1 MKKFA
6 AFILVL
12 CLLCS
17 LSGCAKKYQRISFD
31 GEELGAEVELYV
43 DEQTKVTNLTKDQF
57 PKELPIYEI
66 TPRDISQEDFEKM
79 LQNLQIEDQR
89 SRFDLDGNTV
99 SGDVMSIT
107 DYSAG
112 DFSMT
117 DEDLEVL
124 AKETFAKLPF
134 TQGEYEYKGITGK
147 TTISGDA
154 VGKIVTRVYVRFSR
168 VLDGVRVAGNDRCE
182 LGFDNNGFVDMY
194 VRVYDYKKTGTMDLV
209 SYESA
214 VQRIKNP
221 DSLSV
226 DGSATDQKLQ
236 ALCAEQVELYFINQN
251 SRGCTILQPIY
262 NFKGTATS
270 AGGKEGE
277 FQSKIIAIPESYTYE
292 KKDEVS

>member
-31 GEELGAEVELYV
+31 SEDLGEVTFV

-134 TQGEYEYKGITGK
+134 IQGEYEYKGI
-147 TTISGDA
+147 
-154 VGKIVTRVYVRFSR
+154 VGNMTRSSDELGTIVTRVAVRFNR
-168 VLDGVRVAGNDRCE
+168 VLDGVRVAGDDRCD
-182 LGFDNNGFVDMY
+182 LWFNADGFVEIY
-194 VRVYDYKKTGTMDLV
+194 AKTYDYKKTGTMDLV

-214 VQRIKNP
+214 AERIKNP
-221 DSLSV
+221 DALTVEGLTSE
-226 DGSATDQKLQ
+226 AAQT
-236 ALCAEQVELYFINQN
+236 LCANQVELYFINQN

-270 AGGKEGE
+270 AAGKEGE

-292 KKDEVS
+292 KKDEVL

>member
-1 MKKFA
+1 MKRFTVV
-6 AFILVL
+6 ILVL
-12 CLLCS
+12 CMLCS

-31 GEELGAEVELYV
+31 SEDLGAEIYV

-66 TPRDISQEDFEKM
+66 TPRDISHEDFEKM
-79 LQNLQIEDQR
+79 LQNLGIEDQWGK
-89 SRFDLDGNTV
+89 FEMTGNK
-99 SGDVMSIT
+99 IT
-107 DYSAG
+107 GTLVPYTDPVE

-117 DEDLEVL
+117 DEELEVL

-134 TQGEYEYKGITGK
+134 IQGEYEYKGI
-147 TTISGDA
+147 
-154 VGKIVTRVYVRFSR
+154 VGNMTMSSDELGTIVTRVAVRFNR
-168 VLDGVRVAGNDRCE
+168 VLDGVRVAGDDRCD
-182 LGFDNNGFVDMY
+182 LWFNADGFVEIY
-194 VRVYDYKKTGTMDLV
+194 AKTYDYKKTGTMDLV

-214 VQRIKNP
+214 AERIKNP

-236 ALCAEQVELYFINQN
+236 ALCANQVELYFINQD

-292 KKDEVS
+292 KKDEAS

>member
-12 CLLCS
+12 GLLCS

-31 GEELGAEVELYV
+31 SEDLGEVTFV

-57 PKELPIYEI
+57 PKTLPIYEI
-66 TPRDISQEDFEKM
+66 TPRDISHEDFKKM
-79 LQNLQIEDQR
+79 LQNLGIENQ
-89 SRFDLDGNTV
+89 SGKFEMDGNK
-99 SGDVMSIT
+99 IT
-107 DYSAG
+107 GTLVPYTDPVE

-117 DEDLEVL
+117 DEELEVL

-134 TQGEYEYKGITGK
+134 IQGEYEYKGI
-147 TTISGDA
+147 
-154 VGKIVTRVYVRFSR
+154 VGNMTRSSDELGTIVTRVAVRFNR
-168 VLDGVRVAGNDRCE
+168 VLDGVRVAGDDRCD
-182 LGFDNNGFVDMY
+182 LWFNADGFVEIY
-194 VRVYDYKKTGTMDLV
+194 AKTYDYKKTGTMDLV

-214 VQRIKNP
+214 AERIKNP
-221 DSLSV
+221 DALTVEGLTSE
-226 DGSATDQKLQ
+226 AAQT
-236 ALCAEQVELYFINQN
+236 LCANQVELYFINQN

-270 AGGKEGE
+270 AAGKEGE

-292 KKDEVS
+292 KKDEVL